1 MRQRYGR
8 RLIARGGNRR
18 GLAAAQQL
26 TQGQRTQSHAA
37 IIEKVP
43 PSVLLKKI
51 VVHEKDNLRCL
62 FARDEFVRVHDRS
75 SDGGPRLAMWA
86 LRRGF
91 LQEDGF
97 DKSHLG

>member
-1 MRQRYGR
+1 MRQRCGML
-8 RLIARGGNRR
+8 LIARGGNRR
-18 GLAAAQQL
+18 GLAAAQEL
-26 TQGQRTQSHAA
+26 SQGQRTQSHAA

-43 PSVLLKKI
+43 PSLLLYEV

-75 SDGGPRLAMWA
+75 SDGGPRLAIRA

-97 DKSHLG
+97 DK